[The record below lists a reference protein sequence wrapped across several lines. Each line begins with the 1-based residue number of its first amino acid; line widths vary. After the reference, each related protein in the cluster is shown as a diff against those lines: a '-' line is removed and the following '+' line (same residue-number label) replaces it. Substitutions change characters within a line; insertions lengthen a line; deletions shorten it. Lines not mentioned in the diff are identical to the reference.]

1 MCSKPVEKSLVKS
14 MGLGLV
20 IIILGSSAN
29 TFIIYLLLVV
39 YFQNCQQ
46 L

>member
-1 MCSKPVEKSLVKS
+1 MCPKPVEKSLLKS

-29 TFIIYLLLVV
+29 TFGLNLLSIY
-39 YFQNCQQ
+39 YW
-46 L
+46 